1 MSIIS
6 QEREKLELTL
16 LEMNEIEVDESD
28 LRE

>member
-1 MSIIS
+1 MNIIS